1 VILLLASLVLSN
13 VVAVTDVPNP
23 RTSNRW
29 VSDSA
34 NIIDAD
40 AEAKIEAIAQRLYDG
55 RTIELAVV
63 TVDDTRDT
71 PKAFATALFAHWGI
85 GNAQTNNGVLVL
97 MVMGKRRLEIET
109 GTGIEAALPASWLSD
124 MQARDMVPKF
134 KSRDFGG
141 GLLAGVEAINA
152 HIGAAPGEST
162 STATPGEYRSNS
174 RVVDPDSPSR
184 PVVEPGPSTS
194 TTRPVASTP
203 VEDEGSNAVP
213 FALGG
218 LGVLTAGGTAL
229 ALRQRRRKRMCTT
242 CNPHQT
248 MLALDEIADDAH
260 LDEGQRAEER
270 ISSVNYEVLVCPGCQ
285 GTRTLRHGKWF
296 SGFSKCTKC
305 SYKTLSSTSTTIVH
319 ATYDHGGQVR
329 VTDSCKHC
337 SYSNTYT
344 RHTARRTRPSTT
356 TSSTRSSY
364 SSSSS
369 SRSSYSSSSRSS
381 SFGGGSSRGGGSGSS
396 W

>member
-1 VILLLASLVLSN
+1 MLLLFAIVLSN

-40 AEAKIEAIAQRLYDG
+40 TEAKIEAVVQQLYDG

-63 TVDDTRDT
+63 TVDDTRET

-109 GTGIEAALPASWLSD
+109 GTGIEAALPAQWLSD

-134 KSRDFGG
+134 KARDFGG
-141 GLLAGVEAINA
+141 GLLAGVEAIGA

-162 STATPGEYRSNS
+162 STAAPGEYRSNG
-174 RVVDPDSPSR
+174 RAVDPDAPANPAPGPTTTTTSPTTAQ
-184 PVVEPGPSTS
+184 PVVSS
-194 TTRPVASTP
+194 P

-229 ALRQRRRKRMCTT
+229 ALRQRRRRRTCTT
-242 CNPHQT
+242 CSPHQT

-296 SGFSKCTKC
+296 SGYSKCSQC

-329 VTDSCKHC
+329 VDDDCKHC
-337 SYSNTYT
+337 SYSHSYT

-356 TSSTRSSY
+356 SSSF